1 MIKFFSTALAFIIF
15 APAGLLWLVV
25 EVIYLVAFALKLVCS
40 LIATVA
46 MAVSCMFDKETRD
59 TLYKAGLVYT
69 TKYLIEQEIAD
80 QLAALRLSS
89 GLIIVGRKD

>member
-40 LIATVA
+40 LIATVVL
-46 MAVSCMFDKETRD
+46 AVSALVDKDTREVM
-59 TLYKAGLVYT
+59 YSAGVAVT
-69 TKYLIEQEIAD
+69 TKYLIEQEISD
-80 QLAALRLSS
+80 QWKALRLSS
-89 GLIIVGRKD
+89 GLLWSKE

>member
-1 MIKFFSTALAFIIF
+1 MKFLLTALACIIF
-15 APAGLLWLVV
+15 APAGLLWLAA
-25 EVIYLVAFALKLVCS
+25 ELIYLVAFALKLGCS

-46 MAVSCMFDKETRD
+46 MAVSCVFDKETRD
-59 TLYKAGLVYT
+59 TIYKAGLVAT

-80 QLAALRLSS
+80 QLVALRLSS